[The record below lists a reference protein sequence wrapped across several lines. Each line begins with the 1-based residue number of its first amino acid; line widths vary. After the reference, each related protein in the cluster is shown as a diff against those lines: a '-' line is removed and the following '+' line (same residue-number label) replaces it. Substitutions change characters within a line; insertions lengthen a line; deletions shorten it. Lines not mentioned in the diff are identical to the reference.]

1 MTNPFLGNGANASL
15 FLTLRPVS
23 RLQSQVD
30 IITSN
35 LTDPRD
41 HTLVFDAKI
50 YRALTTYQF
59 TERLLARNISEF
71 NSLSKTWAIN
81 LLATYRLNAGTVF
94 FVGYDDHYQQGD
106 QISATLFPD
115 STYRRTNRS
124 FFTKLQ
130 YLFRY

>member
-1 MTNPFLGNGANASL
+1 MLNANMMPARQQLGYMQ
-15 FLTLRPVS
+15 T
-23 RLQSQVD
+23 QVD

-35 LTDPRD
+35 LTDLRD
-41 HTLVFDAKI
+41 NTLVFDAKI

-71 NSLSKTWAIN
+71 NSLNKTWAIN

-94 FVGYDDHYQQGD
+94 FVGYDDHYQQGT
-106 QISATLFPD
+106 QISTTLFRDP
-115 STYRRTNRS
+115 TYQRTNRS

-130 YLFRY
+130 YLLRY